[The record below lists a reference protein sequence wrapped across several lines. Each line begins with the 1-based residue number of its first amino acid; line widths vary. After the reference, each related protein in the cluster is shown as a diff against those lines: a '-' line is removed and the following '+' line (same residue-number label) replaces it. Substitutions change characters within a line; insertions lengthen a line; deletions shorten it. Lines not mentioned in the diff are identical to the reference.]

1 MKSTL
6 LKSTAAIGFLLL
18 AGCEGQ
24 VAGDLS
30 TSSSFGGATANNQVA
45 QSAYLSGGVLAK
57 LSENFRA
64 SAPDMINFAFNSAQ
78 LDDQARASLEQQ
90 AAWIRA
96 NPYVKFRVYGH
107 TDKVGSNGYNKA
119 LGLRRARAV
128 VNYLVARGV
137 QRDKLEAVA
146 SYGETRPLVPT
157 SNRERLNRR
166 TVTEVIGVARGYAGG
181 DFDGKVA
188 DNIYYNY
195 STEASRVVATTAS
208 VSTGE

>member
-6 LKSTAAIGFLLL
+6 LKSTAAIGILLL

-30 TSSSFGGATANNQVA
+30 NTSAFGNATANNAVA
-45 QSAYLSGGVLAK
+45 QSAYLSGGILAA
-57 LSENFRA
+57 LSDNFRA
-64 SAPDMINFAFNSAQ
+64 SAPDMINFAFNSAE
-78 LDDQARASLEQQ
+78 LDAEARANLDQQ

-107 TDKVGSNGYNKA
+107 TDKVGSSGYNQA
-119 LGLRRARAV
+119 LGLRRARAA
-128 VNYLVARGV
+128 VNYLVAQGV

-146 SYGETRPLVPT
+146 SFGETRPLVPT
-157 SNRERLNRR
+157 DDRERLNRR
-166 TVTEVIGVARGYAGG
+166 TVTEVIGVARGFVGG

-188 DNIYYNY
+188 NNIYQGY
-195 STEASRVVATTAS
+195 STDASATVATTAS
-208 VSTGE
+208 ADTE